1 MCTTK
6 ERHTH
11 FFLVVEPIRLGYLF
25 WPSYF
30 LSFVLGF
37 FLSGWG
43 GFPPPLLSGSTS
55 LKKMACHSYGKG
67 LYLHTWGVC
76 RMPRRTPGRCWSCC
90 RCPRTR
96 RTWTPRTAATRGCR
110 SDEASTQNS
119 CLDNNVK
126 KMYHMKILK
135 NGKKYK
141 HSWQK
146 LWDIDREI
154 QVVLKI

>member
-1 MCTTK
+1 M
-6 ERHTH
+6 R
-11 FFLVVEPIRLGYLF
+11 
-25 WPSYF
+25 
-30 LSFVLGF
+30 
-37 FLSGWG
+37 

-135 NGKKYK
+135 KWKKVQTFMTKTLRYWQRNPSSFEDITENTVNPFLFYK
-141 HSWQK
+141 KQQK
-146 LWDIDREI
+146 SLLHTKKSIKKDLLWS
-154 QVVLKI
+154 